1 MIITNAHRETAIVI
15 RRDGRTAVFVKFA
28 SGKLSCDRLTEARFR
43 DQWQEMRYPLA
54 EALERFLEHARMHGA
69 TQEAIKGLEKL
80 KARDMNALSN
90 LF

>member
-1 MIITNAHRETAIVI
+1 MLVTNAHRETAIVI

-43 DQWQEMRYPLA
+43 ETWREMSYPLP
-54 EALERFLEHARMHGA
+54 EALDRFLEHARTHGA

-80 KARDMNALSN
+80 KARDMNALAS